1 MPYRTMPRRFS
12 AAKWWFA
19 LGTAALMSCCLLGGT
34 AQATPTAQ
42 VGCRGGLTKGAPT
55 ANDPHLTNYSFHCNG
70 DIESYTLVVNR
81 TVKDLSTVDDFNTAP
96 GIYNN
101 ALTQLSPTET
111 VDCSAT
117 MTPGDGINCFALS
130 PATPQTITAY
140 NWIQGYIDTTDPFCG
155 GVPKG
160 AKSGTAPEPQAVVQL
175 VVSDVT
181 GAEWG
186 PFPLSLSPA
195 CPKLKP
201 VKAATKSKHHKKTK
215 TKK

>member
-1 MPYRTMPRRFS
+1 LLDRTTPRRLS
-12 AAKWWFA
+12 AAKLRLAFGAVA
-19 LGTAALMSCCLLGGT
+19 LTGCCLLGGT

-55 ANDPHLTNYSFHCNG
+55 ADDPHLTNYSFHCNG

-81 TVKDLSTVDDFNTAP
+81 TLTDLSTVDDFNTAP
-96 GIYNN
+96 SVYNN
-101 ALTQLSPTET
+101 ARTQLSPTET

-117 MTPGDGINCFALS
+117 TTPGDGINCFAQS

-140 NWIQGYIDTTDPFCG
+140 DWIQGYIDTTDPFCG

-160 AKSGTAPEPQAVVQL
+160 AKSGTAAAPQAVVQL
-175 VVSDVT
+175 IVSDVT

-186 PFPLSLSPA
+186 PFPLSRSPA
-195 CPKLKP
+195 CPKVKP
-201 VKAATKSKHHKKTK
+201 VKAATRSKHRKKKLTK
-215 TKK
+215 